1 MNLDDTGIR
10 GLTSMGRAAGALLK
24 ERGQTVA
31 VSESASGGLISAALL
46 SIPGASAYFVGGGVI
61 YTRKA
66 RRALLGLSRKEAAQR
81 GASEDYAL
89 LAAEAI
95 REELGTTWGLAESG
109 TTGPSINAYGDAPGF
124 ACFAISGPLNRVLT
138 LENDEDDR
146 ETNMWAFAEAALEL
160 LEETVR
166 EFSGLLTVYGIP
178 NCDSCRKAMKWLDAQ
193 EIEYNFHNFRKD
205 GLAAATLNTWINEFS
220 WENLINRRSTSW
232 KQLPEAMRTNV
243 TPVSASSLIMANPT
257 LVKRPVMEYGKYRWV
272 GFGDEE
278 KQALR
283 DLVL

>member
-1 MNLDDTGIR
+1 
-10 GLTSMGRAAGALLK
+10 MGSSVGALLK

-31 VSESASGGLISAALL
+31 VSESAAGGLISAALL

-66 RRALLGLSRKEAAQR
+66 RRAFLSLSRKEAAQR
-81 GASEDYAL
+81 GATEEYAL
-89 LAAEAI
+89 LAAEAV

-109 TTGPSINAYGDAPGF
+109 ATGPRSNAYGDAPGF
-124 ACFAISGPLNRVLT
+124 ACFAISGPLNRVMT

-160 LEETVR
+160 LEDTVR
-166 EFSGLLTVYGIP
+166 EFSGLLTIYGIP
-178 NCDSCRKAMKWLDAQ
+178 NCDSCRRAMKWLNSQ
-193 EIEYNFHNFRKD
+193 EIEYKFHNFRKN
-205 GLAAATLNTWINEFS
+205 GLAAVTLNQWINEFG

-243 TPVSASSLIMANPT
+243 TPVSASSLMMANPT
-257 LVKRPVMEYGKYRWV
+257 LIKRPVIEYGEYRWV
-272 GFGDEE
+272 GFGNEE
-278 KQALR
+278 KQALL
-283 DLVL
+283 DLGL

>member
-1 MNLDDTGIR
+1 MNLVTTETK
-10 GLTSMGRAAGALLK
+10 GLTSLGRVVGALLK

-31 VSESASGGLISAALL
+31 VSESAAGGLISACLL
-46 SIPGASAYFVGGGVI
+46 SIPGASAYYVGGGVV

-81 GASEDYAL
+81 GATEDYAL
-89 LAAEAI
+89 LAAETV
-95 REELGTTWGLAESG
+95 REEMGSTWGLSESG
-109 TTGPSINAYGDAPGF
+109 TTGPAINAYGDAPGY
-124 ACFAISGPLNRVLT
+124 ACFAISGPLNRVMT
-138 LENDEDDR
+138 FENDEHDR
-146 ETNMWAFAEAALEL
+146 ETNMWAFAQAALEL

-193 EIEYNFHNFRKD
+193 EIEYRFHNFRKD
-205 GLAAATLNTWINEFS
+205 GLGAATLNDWINEFG

-257 LVKRPVMEYGKYRWV
+257 LVKRPVMEYGEYRWV
-272 GFGDEE
+272 GFGEAE

-283 DLVL
+283 DLAP